1 MTKSK
6 QLRLGDIESVFQ
18 LIGEC
23 RELWA
28 DADAWQIH
36 LLQGAC
42 RLTGTAVGHYN
53 EQRLAA
59 DLRSTEVL
67 DESFCGGW
75 RDAAARDCMFRMYHE
90 NVNRAAFFPRCA
102 RLAGQAL
109 DGGEATAL
117 RPHMRPDR
125 DWYRSGFFNE
135 YRRPAFVDGFI
146 LSFSLNAQT
155 GSLVMITTNQ
165 DVSDPQPTPHA
176 AATLS
181 LLTRQIAP
189 LVGTVLATRRQHGL
203 RGLSPRL
210 RQTLDRLLAGD
221 SEKEIAYALALGR
234 TTVHD
239 YVGALYRHFDVGSRG
254 ELMAYFLRR
263 RPSPIVAAAP
273 PSPPHPPV
281 VAVGRARQQQQHR
294 YASG

>member
-1 MTKSK
+1 MIKSK

-18 LIGEC
+18 LVGEC

-53 EQRLAA
+53 EQRLAP
-59 DLRSTEVL
+59 DLQSTEIL

-75 RDAAARDCMFRMYHE
+75 RDAAARDCMFRMYDDARAR

-102 RLAGQAL
+102 QLAGQAL
-109 DGGEATAL
+109 LGQDATAL
-117 RPHMRPDR
+117 RQQMRTDR
-125 DWYRSGFFNE
+125 DWYRSDIFNE
-135 YRRPAFVDGFI
+135 YRRPAYVDGFI
-146 LSFSLNAQT
+146 LSFSMNSMT
-155 GSLVMITTNQ
+155 GSVVMVTTNQ

-176 AATLS
+176 AETLS

-189 LVGTVLATRRQHGL
+189 LVGTVLTTRRQHGL
-203 RGLSPRL
+203 RGLSPRQ

-221 SEKEIAYALALGR
+221 SEKEIASRLALSR
-234 TTVHD
+234 TTVHE
-239 YVGALYRHFDVGSRG
+239 YIGALYRHFDVTTRG

-263 RPSPIVAAAP
+263 RPSPIASPAP
-273 PSPPHPPV
+273 ES
-281 VAVGRARQQQQHR
+281 GCSDKRC
-294 YASG
+294 ASASA

>member
-1 MTKSK
+1 MVKSK
-6 QLRLGDIESVFQ
+6 HLRLGDIESVFQ
-18 LIGEC
+18 LVGEC

-53 EQRLAA
+53 EQRLSP
-59 DLRSTEVL
+59 DLKHTEIL

-75 RDAAARDCMFRMYHE
+75 RDAAARECMFRMYTRTT
-90 NVNRAAFFPRCA
+90 NRAAFFPRCA

-109 DGGEATAL
+109 LGQEATAL
-117 RPHMRPDR
+117 RPDMRPDR
-125 DWYRSGFFNE
+125 DWYRSAFFNE

-146 LSFSLNAQT
+146 LSFSLNTTT
-155 GSLVMITTNQ
+155 GSVVMITTNQ
-165 DVSDPQPTPHA
+165 DVSDAQPTPHA
-176 AATLS
+176 NATLS

-189 LVGTVLATRRQHGL
+189 LVGTVLTTRRQHGL

-210 RQTLDRLLAGD
+210 RQTLDRLLTGD
-221 SEKEIAYALALGR
+221 SEKEIATRLALSR

-239 YVGALYRHFDVGSRG
+239 YIGALYRHFHVASRG

-263 RPSPIVAAAP
+263 RPSPIA
-273 PSPPHPPV
+273 SPVFEQP
-281 VAVGRARQQQQHR
+281 GRRDHH
-294 YASG
+294 